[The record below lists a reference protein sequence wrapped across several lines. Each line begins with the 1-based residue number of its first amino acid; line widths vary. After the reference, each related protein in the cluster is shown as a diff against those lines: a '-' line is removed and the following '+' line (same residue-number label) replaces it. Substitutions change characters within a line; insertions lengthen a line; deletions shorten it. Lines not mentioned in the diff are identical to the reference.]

1 MIAESK
7 AYQSLIDA
15 LRERRKDLGISQN
28 DLDEIIGVTRGQ
40 VGKWEVGE
48 RKPRAFL
55 LACWA
60 DALDAE
66 FTIK

>member
-1 MIAESK
+1 MTTESK
-7 AYQSLIDA
+7 AYQSLISA
-15 LRERRKDLGISQN
+15 LRQRREDLGISQN

-40 VGKWEVGE
+40 VGKWEVGS

-60 DALDAE
+60 DALDVE
-66 FTIK
+66 FMIK